1 MSKNVVCFGEVLWD
15 VLPTGEKIGG
25 APLNVALRLNSLNVD
40 STIISK
46 VGNDQ
51 YGERLIEYLSENG
64 QNHIIQRDKEHE
76 TGVVDVKID
85 QAGNA
90 SYTIKFPA
98 AWDHIDYTQTLK
110 KKVSN
115 ADYFIYGS
123 LVNRNDASRGTLFKL
138 LEVANYKVLDVNL
151 RKTHYNL
158 DTLIDLMSFADFIKL
173 NREELEEVCNYL
185 EEGKASSVTEMLK
198 LVSDHTQIDHICVTQ
213 GACGVTLFHKGEF
226 YHNSGFLVKV
236 KDTVGAGDS
245 FLAGYIAQL
254 IEGKRPNMALDF
266 ACALAGLVASKSGAN
281 SAIAEEE
288 INTLLWVDSFKHK

>member
-1 MSKNVVCFGEVLWD
+1 MSVVCFGEVLWD

-51 YGERLIEYLSENG
+51 YGDRLIENLSENG
-64 QNHIIQRDKEHE
+64 QNHIIQRDKVYE

-90 SYTIKFPA
+90 SYTIKYPS

-110 KKVSN
+110 KKVFN

-123 LVNRNDASRGTLFKL
+123 LVNRNEASRTTLFKL
-138 LEVANYKVLDVNL
+138 IEVANYKVLDVNL
-151 RKTHYNL
+151 RKPHY
-158 DTLIDLMSFADFIKL
+158 DMATLVDLMSYADFIKL
-173 NREELEEVCNYL
+173 NREELEEICNYL
-185 EEGKASSVTEMLK
+185 EEDKTTSVTEMLK
-198 LVSDHTQIDHICVTQ
+198 LVSKHTQTDHICVTQ
-213 GACGVTLFHKGEF
+213 GSCGVTLFYKGEF
-226 YHNSGFLVKV
+226 YHNTGFLIKV

-245 FLAGYIAQL
+245 FLAGYISQL
-254 IEGKRPNMALDF
+254 IIGKRPNMALDF
-266 ACALAGLVASKSGAN
+266 ACALAGMVASKAGAN
-281 SAIAEEE
+281 STVTQEE
-288 INTLLWVDSFKHK
+288 INDLLWDG

>member
-64 QNHIIQRDKEHE
+64 QNHIIQRDEEYE
-76 TGVVDVKID
+76 TGAVDVKID

-98 AWDHIDYTQTLK
+98 AWDHIEYTQNLK
-110 KKVSN
+110 KKVSH
-115 ADYFIYGS
+115 ADYFVYGS
-123 LVNRNDASRGTLFKL
+123 LVNRNEASRNTLFKL
-138 LEVANYKVLDVNL
+138 LEVANYKVLDINL
-151 RKTHYNL
+151 RKPHYNM

-173 NREELEEVCNYL
+173 NKEELEEVCNYIN
-185 EEGKASSVTEMLK
+185 ESEITSVTEMLK
-198 LVSDHTQIDHICVTQ
+198 LLSTHTKTNHICVTQ
-213 GACGVTLFHKGEF
+213 GACGVTLFHEGDF
-226 YHNSGFLVKV
+226 YDNTGFLVKV

-245 FLAGYIAQL
+245 FLAGYISQL
-254 IEGKRPNMALDF
+254 ILDKRPNMALDF
-266 ACALAGLVASKSGAN
+266 ACALAGLVASKAGAN
-281 SAIAEEE
+281 STVTQEE
-288 INTLLWVDSFKHK
+288 INDLLWVDS

>member
-1 MSKNVVCFGEVLWD
+1 MPNNVVCFGEVLWD

-25 APLNVALRLNSLNVD
+25 APLNVALRLNSLKVD

-64 QNHIIQRDKEHE
+64 QNHIIQRDKLYE

-90 SYTIKFPA
+90 SYTIKYPS
-98 AWDHIDYTQTLK
+98 AWDNIDYTQTLK

-123 LVNRNDASRGTLFKL
+123 LVNRNEASRNTLFKL

-151 RKTHYNL
+151 RKPHYHM

-173 NREELEEVCNYL
+173 NREELEEVCNYIN
-185 EEGKASSVTEMLK
+185 ESEITSVTEMLK
-198 LVSDHTQIDHICVTQ
+198 LVSKHTNTYHICVTQ
-213 GACGVTLFHKGEF
+213 GACGVTLFHNGDF
-226 YHNSGFLVKV
+226 YHNTGFLVKV

-245 FLAGYIAQL
+245 FLAGYISQL
-254 IEGKRPNMALDF
+254 IQGKRPNMALDF
-266 ACALAGLVASKSGAN
+266 ACALAGLVASKAGAN
-281 SAIAEEE
+281 STVAQKE
-288 INTLLWVDSFKHK
+288 INDLLWEG